1 MEVVKTHI
9 VYKKDLFGGKFIKVF
24 ETSDGKYFR
33 EMGSGD
39 GMWAQYEQ
47 IMHFEFEQ
55 MKNNYNKKVV

>member
-1 MEVVKTHI
+1 
-9 VYKKDLFGGKFIKVF
+9 
-24 ETSDGKYFR
+24 
-33 EMGSGD
+33 MGSGD